1 MKKKIVA
8 IVYGIMI
15 AALAVA
21 FFQNRE
27 GHVAHKI
34 NNADGTYSGS
44 LTLGTAS
51 STGTFYYVGAAIGNA
66 VSKVVPINVNVQAT
80 SGSNENISMTLNHD
94 IDLGM
99 ILFTVLITEP
109 CHIKMQDLRKIL
121 ER

>member
-66 VSKVVPINVNVQAT
+66 
-80 SGSNENISMTLNHD
+80 GSD
-94 IDLGM
+94 
-99 ILFTVLITEP
+99 
-109 CHIKMQDLRKIL
+109 
-121 ER
+121 